1 MVGSPLRRPTVKE
14 VSHRK
19 EDSEELQLVALHASR
34 DEKIERLTRGGTS
47 SYAERTKLSQNADI

>member
-1 MVGSPLRRPTVKE
+1 VKE